1 MAQERKTRK
10 SARIKK
16 QKEQPP
22 VSYAPSKRAHLAQ
35 KSFPSFVAPPLPTP
49 SIEDI
54 LYSGPEPDF
63 EAIYFSLY
71 DKLAWHC
78 HRAEKTGYIDS
89 AVIKAKA
96 ELVLQAIANTI
107 QLTNNK
113 HIRDLFNHLTQ
124 LISDHFIYP
133 KKIKLKHLKRFLSQ
147 KTKLDQDIMEED
159 GYLSSVADEELL
171 PLVSAF
177 EALEL
182 NDKAPLDES
191 FAVPSIEEIL
201 QWNTTLST
209 NGIDDMENK
218 NLLPDEFP
226 AELFPD
232 APNLVLVNA
241 SWTKI
246 MATLQEAKTET
257 VPTLKRP
264 ESPTSDE
271 TLSPTASH
279 YELTRVHELGLRK
292 KSRVDYYEEPDTQ
305 KVCRNVK

>member
-22 VSYAPSKRAHLAQ
+22 ISYAPSKRAHLAQ
-35 KSFPSFVAPPLPTP
+35 KSLSNFVAPPLPTP
-49 SIEDI
+49 SIEGI
-54 LYSGPEPDF
+54 LYCWPEPDF

-71 DKLAWHC
+71 DKLAWEC
-78 HRAEKTGYIDS
+78 HKAEKTGYVDVAATKTKAT
-89 AVIKAKA
+89 AVL
-96 ELVLQAIANTI
+96 EAIQNTI

-113 HIRDLFNHLTQ
+113 HIRDLFTHLAQ
-124 LISDHFIYP
+124 LISDYFIHP
-133 KKIKLKHLKRFLSQ
+133 AKIKLKDVKRFLSK
-147 KTKLDQDIMEED
+147 KTKLDKDKMEDD
-159 GYLSSVADEELL
+159 GYLNSVADEELL
-171 PLVSAF
+171 PPVSAF

-182 NDKAPLDES
+182 NDKPPLDES
-191 FAVPSIEEIL
+191 FSVPSIEEIL
-201 QWNTTLST
+201 QWRTTLST
-209 NGIDDMENK
+209 NGIYDMENK
-218 NLLPDEFP
+218 NLLPDKFP

-232 APNLVLVNA
+232 APELVLVN
-241 SWTKI
+241 SCWTKI

-279 YELTRVHELGLRK
+279 YELTRVRELGLRK
-292 KSRVDYYEEPDTQ
+292 KSRVDYQEDETPEMLRC
-305 KVCRNVK
+305 KK